1 MEITDI
7 LVPAV
12 LLLTIALW
20 VWALVDLSKSRFKSG
35 RTNLLWLL
43 IILFSP
49 IIGSILYFQLKK
61 GFTERRPRQFE
72 PKFN

>member
-7 LVPAV
+7 LIPAV
-12 LLLTIALW
+12 ILLAIALW

-35 RTNLLWLL
+35 KDNLLWLL

-61 GFTERRPRQFE
+61 KFTERHPRQFQ

>member
-1 MEITDI
+1 MELTDI
-7 LVPAV
+7 LFPLVI
-12 LLLTIALW
+12 LLSISLW

-35 RTNLLWLL
+35 RANLTWLI

-49 IIGSILYFQLKK
+49 VVGAILYFQLKK
-61 GFTERRPRQFE
+61 NFTERRPRQFQ

>member
-1 MEITDI
+1 MEISDI

-12 LLLTIALW
+12 ILLAIVLW
-20 VWALVDLSKSRFKSG
+20 AWALLDLSKSRFKSG
-35 RTNLLWLL
+35 RANLIWLS

-49 IIGSILYFQLKK
+49 VMGSILYFQLKK
-61 GFTERRPRQFE
+61 GYTERRPRQFQ

>member
-12 LLLTIALW
+12 ILLAIALW
-20 VWALVDLSKSRFKSG
+20 VWALVDLSKSRFKSV
-35 RTNLLWLL
+35 RANLLWLL

-49 IIGSILYFQLKK
+49 IMGSILYFQLKK
-61 GFTERRPRQFE
+61 GYTERRPRQFQ